1 MKDVMRFWM
10 SMGCDGFRVDMAG
23 SLVKN
28 DDDQEGT
35 IALWQDFRKF
45 MDEEFPEC
53 ALLSEWGDP
62 GRSLKGGFHMDFLL
76 HFGPSSL
83 PGSVP
88 CKRTLFF
95 KKRKGRYF

>member
-1 MKDVMRFWM
+1 
-10 SMGCDGFRVDMAG
+10 MGCDGFRVDMAG

-53 ALLSEWGDP
+53 ALLSEWGEP
-62 GRSLKGGFHMDFLL
+62 GHSFKRRIPYGF
-76 HFGPSSL
+76 PSSFRAISL
-83 PGSVP
+83 S
-88 CKRTLFF
+88 
-95 KKRKGRYF
+95 